1 MIEIAGQIFGWVA
14 ALFNFI
20 SYQSKSQK
28 TLLIFNILT
37 SFSICISYLFLGA
50 FSGMALNIVCMLRG
64 LAYGFLS
71 NTPKMKKLWR
81 FIMPVAMGICGV
93 FSWQGISSLLIIV
106 ALVLNTIYLASPNV
120 QKIRYSII
128 FTSSLILIYN
138 IIFSIWGGVFN
149 ELIAISS
156 SIIGIIRFRNKSVEV

>member
-1 MIEIAGQIFGWVA
+1 MIEITGQIFGWVA

-20 SYQSKSQK
+20 SFQSKSQK
-28 TLLIFNILT
+28 KLLIFNFLT
-37 SFSICISYLFLGA
+37 ASSICISYLFLGA
-50 FSGMALNIVCMLRG
+50 FSGMVLNIVCMLRS

-71 NTPKMKKLWR
+71 NTPKMKKTWR
-81 FIMPVAMGICGV
+81 IVMPVAMGICGL
-93 FSWQGISSLLIIV
+93 FSWQGMSSLLVII
-106 ALVLNTIYLASPNV
+106 ALILNTIYLASPNV

-149 ELIAISS
+149 EVIAISS